1 MSTKYSWRPPRY
13 LLYMIN
19 ENGVYLGVQ
28 VVWIRSIIFQNLLA
42 LGLFLDYIIW
52 FLLPA
57 ITVRIKATA
66 DLVNILNQV
75 LCIWVKLH
83 NIKGIRI
90 FVCIICLIII
100 YIFGY
105 VLETSHDSYLMKSF
119 LSIYYYYLVLLSIE
133 YLLSHGLSSYN
144 NLIKSLFRLW
154 ANCSARMIPF
164 PSLNSLQHIW

>member
-28 VVWIRSIIFQNLLA
+28 VVCMWIWSIIFQNLFA

-52 FLLPA
+52 FFLPA

-66 DLVNILNQV
+66 DLVNIWNQV
-75 LCIWVKLH
+75 LCIWAKLH
-83 NIKGIRI
+83 NRKGIRI

-100 YIFGY
+100 YMFGY

-133 YLLSHGLSSYN
+133 SWF
-144 NLIKSLFRLW
+144 I
-154 ANCSARMIPF
+154 
-164 PSLNSLQHIW
+164 